1 MGHGQGTSLVW
12 GTWSGT
18 RASWLTPGVVP
29 GSGISVSFTHK
40 IHKLNED
47 FAFLFFHSVQRFLQK
62 FWRLIFKTG
71 HPARKIILW
80 VSSFSTLREEFLLEH
95 YFGQNKRLFTQ
106 QKNYIFCEFC
116 CKIHQRLIFQDW
128 TPSSENYFVSFIV
141 FHPTGRVSSGTFFFI
156 LGKINVF
163 SYNRKITYFINFAV
177 KTSELL
183 FPF

>member
-47 FAFLFFHSVQRFLQK
+47 FAFLFFQSVQRFLQK

-80 VSSFSTLREEFLLEH
+80 VSSGRVSSGTL
-95 YFGQNKRLFTQ
+95 FGQNKRLFTQ

-128 TPSSENYFVSFIV
+128 TPSSENYFVCFIL
-141 FHPTGRVSSGTFFFI
+141 FHHTARVSSGTFF
-156 LGKINVF
+156 
-163 SYNRKITYFINFAV
+163 
-177 KTSELL
+177 L
-183 FPF
+183 FWAK

>member
-12 GTWSGT
+12 GTLSGT

-47 FAFLFFHSVQRFLQK
+47 FAFLFFQSVQRFLQK

-95 YFGQNKRLFTQ
+95 Y
-106 QKNYIFCEFC
+106 
-116 CKIHQRLIFQDW
+116 
-128 TPSSENYFVSFIV
+128 
-141 FHPTGRVSSGTFFFI
+141 

-163 SYNRKITYFINFAV
+163 LHNRKITYFVNFAV
-177 KTSELL
+177 KYVRDWFFKTGLPDRKIILWVSSFSTLREEFLL
-183 FPF
+183 EHFFLFWAK